1 MNFAFSEEQEAFRET
16 LRRFLEARS
25 PTAEVF
31 RLTETPEGFDPAVW
45 KQMACEL
52 GLQGVQIPESY
63 GGQGFGFLELGIVF
77 EEMGRVLLCSPYFS
91 TVCLG
96 ANAILNAGSE
106 KQKAALLPGISKG
119 ETVATL
125 ALVDESGSWNPA
137 SVDLELRR
145 DGDDWI
151 LDGVKRLVTD
161 GALADLVLVVAR
173 IAGTR
178 GETGLS
184 LIAVRSDDP
193 GLEAVPVDPL
203 DPTRRIAD
211 LHFEGVRGELLGEPG
226 GAAAALERTLDQASV
241 CLAAESVGGT
251 QRCLDAA
258 VEYARTRVQFARP
271 IGSFQAIKHKCADMM
286 VQVESAR
293 SAAYY
298 AGCVAAEDGD
308 DLSLQASLAKAYCS
322 DAFFRCA
329 GDALQIFGGVGFT
342 WEYDIHL
349 YLKRAKSTETF
360 LGNAAYH
367 RELVAQQIGLGG
379 D

>member
-161 GALADLVLVVAR
+161 GALADRLTRSTSSSLASGRAKRMFSAIVPSKRKFSCNTTPRCCRKSFNLIPSMFLPSTVICPLSGRLKAITRLTKVLFPEPLEPTSAVV
-173 IAGTR
+173 
-178 GETGLS
+178 
-184 LIAVRSDDP
+184 
-193 GLEAVPVDPL
+193 VP
-203 DPTRRIAD
+203 
-211 LHFEGVRGELLGEPG
+211 
-226 GAAAALERTLDQASV
+226 AAAKNEMPLIT
-241 CLAAESVGGT
+241 GT
-251 QRCLDAA
+251 
-258 VEYARTRVQFARP
+258 
-271 IGSFQAIKHKCADMM
+271 S
-286 VQVESAR
+286 
-293 SAAYY
+293 
-298 AGCVAAEDGD
+298 
-308 DLSLQASLAKAYCS
+308 LS
-322 DAFFRCA
+322 
-329 GDALQIFGGVGFT
+329 
-342 WEYDIHL
+342 
-349 YLKRAKSTETF
+349 
-360 LGNAAYH
+360 
-367 RELVAQQIGLGG
+367 
-379 D
+379 

>member
-271 IGSFQAIKHKCADMM
+271 IGSFQAIKHKCAE
-286 VQVESAR
+286 VLLEVESAK
-293 SAAYY
+293 SVAYF
-298 AGCVAAEDGD
+298 ASWAAAEQSEQ
-308 DLSLQASLAKAYCS
+308 LPLAASVARSFC
-322 DAFFRCA
+322 
-329 GDALQIFGGVGFT
+329 GDAYVRAASENVQIHGGVGFT
-342 WEYDIHL
+342 WEAEPQLHY
-349 YLKRAKSTETF
+349 KRARWNRTLF
-360 LGNAAYH
+360 GGAAHH
-367 RELVAQQIGLGG
+367 RQRIARLKGF
-379 D
+379 